1 MRSPGPLFIVSSRG
15 PRSNTH
21 TAWPSPVRATTSTAD
36 IDLSHF
42 HNYCY
47 AERNRNT
54 HACRVHTRVNA
65 GLRDW
70 LTIGVAYYLGQSNIS
85 ALKCSCIRNQVT
97 LRTRACCVG
106 NRANTRSQDCERGTQ
121 ECVRHN
127 VSAPVLARLG
137 RALQAGVMPLG

>member
-54 HACRVHTRVNA
+54 HACRV
-65 GLRDW
+65 
-70 LTIGVAYYLGQSNIS
+70 
-85 ALKCSCIRNQVT
+85 
-97 LRTRACCVG
+97 G
-106 NRANTRSQDCERGTQ
+106 NRADACGRTEARSHECERGTH
-121 ECVRHN
+121 ECLRHN
-127 VSAPVLARLG
+127 AFNILRTPHQKLS
-137 RALQAGVMPLG
+137 

>member
-54 HACRVHTRVNA
+54 HACRV
-65 GLRDW
+65 
-70 LTIGVAYYLGQSNIS
+70 
-85 ALKCSCIRNQVT
+85 
-97 LRTRACCVG
+97 G
-106 NRANTRSQDCERGTQ
+106 NRADASMRDWPQPKWHYALVPTVVGKHRNRSHECERCTQ

-127 VSAPVLARLG
+127 VLG
-137 RALQAGVMPLG
+137 TLSNGL

>member
-54 HACRVHTRVNA
+54 HACRVPTHGDA
-65 GLRDW
+65 W
-70 LTIGVAYYLGQSNIS
+70 WPKQEE
-85 ALKCSCIRNQVT
+85 CSH
-97 LRTRACCVG
+97 
-106 NRANTRSQDCERGTQ
+106 DCEHGKH
-121 ECVRHN
+121 ECSRHN
-127 VSAPVLARLG
+127 GPHGGLLSKVEVKWRLHPRVEPARSWFCHHG
-137 RALQAGVMPLG
+137 R